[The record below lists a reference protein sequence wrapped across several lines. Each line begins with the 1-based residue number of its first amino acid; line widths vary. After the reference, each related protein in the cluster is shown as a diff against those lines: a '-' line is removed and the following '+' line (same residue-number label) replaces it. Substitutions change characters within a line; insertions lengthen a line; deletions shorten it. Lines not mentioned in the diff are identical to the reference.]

1 MAQYVDLGAVA
12 NGCRKIDSA
21 IDKYQNVIS
30 CIENATSYLDHNNLR
45 FGQINSSLD
54 EQLDTLKSQ
63 IAKFSDMNSGVTST
77 ITANAQAQYEEY
89 QAWLRALEEANRNRR
104 ISKRYSKKCRVR
116 CVRKSGILL
125 RARLPKLQMI

>member
-104 ISKRYSKKCRVR
+104 R
-116 CVRKSGILL
+116 
-125 RARLPKLQMI
+125 